1 MSSSVSG
8 SGKLNYLTEIF
19 RLIFYPT
26 SKEEREGSNEKVKV
40 ERMGNGEGT
49 DFIRGGAG
57 SSQSGGGISKEQR
70 NRMRDDIDSNTQLAK
85 ENRRMLVR
93 IDERTAWIARLLV
106 GVFMAILGAVYLS
119 GGI

>member
-1 MSSSVSG
+1 MSSSV
-8 SGKLNYLTEIF
+8 GKSSKLGHLAEIVK
-19 RLIFYPT
+19 LIFYPI
-26 SKEEREGSNEKVKV
+26 SREDREGE
-40 ERMGNGEGT
+40 EGGLHLQRMSDGNRE
-49 DFIRGGAG
+49 DFLRG
-57 SSQSGGGISKEQR
+57 SGGGGKSDGTLEQQQVG
-70 NRMRDDIDSNTQLAK
+70 RMRDDIDSNTQLAK